1 MEHGKRE
8 SERRNRTERTRGEH
22 STRQS
27 TRKKRGGHK
36 VRKVIGTLCLVGL
49 LTGVFFTGIFLTYV
63 NTTLVR
69 QAEVDPEKLSQESSS
84 ILYYQDND
92 TGEWEELQM
101 LKSSKKRIE
110 IPLSEMPQYLQDA
123 AIAIEDERF
132 ESHHG
137 VDWLRTGKAVL
148 NRLTGGSVIGGS
160 TITQQ
165 LIKNLTGDNENTI
178 KRKILEI
185 VRALEFEKEYSKDE
199 IMEMYL
205 NNIALGRGCVG
216 VQTASQRYFGKDT
229 KDLTLAECASLIGI
243 TNNPWKYDPLRNE
256 ESLKNNQDRKEL
268 VLGKMLELEKITQ
281 EEYDQAMAEQVQ
293 FVEDATDDTNDT
305 STADEY
311 NSFFV
316 DQVIRDVSEDLAEE
330 LGISEKSALNS
341 LYYGGYRIY
350 TTIDPEIQEIA
361 ETVYEDASNA
371 KTSARGQ
378 KLHSAITI
386 VEPSTG
392 DVVAMVGDLGE
403 KEGDLVL
410 NWATTVRQC
419 GSSIK
424 PIATYAPALDA
435 GIITP
440 ASAIDNAPVRVL
452 NGRPW
457 PRNDNGVYSGLMT
470 LSAAVS
476 GSVNAVAVRVNEM
489 LGVQKSFDFLTEN
502 LGITTLVSSEDD
514 SSRNDMNSASLGLG
528 GLTNGVTTEEMAA
541 AFATFANN
549 GVYNEPRLYTKVTQV
564 DSNGTETVII
574 ENESESHAAMKETT
588 AYMVTKLLQTAVS
601 SGTGRGAQFSGMS
614 IAGKTGTTSE
624 NYDRYFAGYTPY
636 YAAAVWCGYANNE
649 RIVSSV
655 NPSAALWR
663 QVMSKIHANLEDI
676 GFSRPDGMVQVTVCK
691 DSGLLPSDACSH
703 DVRGESRLQT
713 VWVAKGTEPTETCNV
728 HVDVQYCTEGQ
739 CLAGEFCP
747 EESVK
752 TVSVLN
758 YTRDSFGAAVSDTP
772 YLLGT
777 LEAASKE
784 PDENGVVGCP
794 IHTQAQPED
803 PVVVDPNDPNAG
815 GSTQNPDEE
824 TGEETEEGSG
834 DGGNGSGNGEDWVN
848 DLWNGGSASANR

>member
-27 TRKKRGGHK
+27 TRKRRGGHK
-36 VRKVIGTLCLVGL
+36 VWRVIGTLCLVGL

-165 LIKNLTGDNENTI
+165 LIKNLTRDNENTI

-268 VLGKMLELEKITQ
+268 ILGKMLELGKITQ

-293 FVEDATDDTNDT
+293 FVEDATDDTDDT
-305 STADEY
+305 TTADEY

-341 LYYGGYRIY
+341 LYYGGYRIH

-361 ETVYEDASNA
+361 ESVYEDASNA
-371 KTSARGQ
+371 KTSARG
-378 KLHSAITI
+378 
-386 VEPSTG
+386 
-392 DVVAMVGDLGE
+392 
-403 KEGDLVL
+403 
-410 NWATTVRQC
+410 
-419 GSSIK
+419 
-424 PIATYAPALDA
+424 
-435 GIITP
+435 
-440 ASAIDNAPVRVL
+440 
-452 NGRPW
+452 
-457 PRNDNGVYSGLMT
+457 
-470 LSAAVS
+470 
-476 GSVNAVAVRVNEM
+476 
-489 LGVQKSFDFLTEN
+489 
-502 LGITTLVSSEDD
+502 
-514 SSRNDMNSASLGLG
+514 
-528 GLTNGVTTEEMAA
+528 
-541 AFATFANN
+541 
-549 GVYNEPRLYTKVTQV
+549 
-564 DSNGTETVII
+564 
-574 ENESESHAAMKETT
+574 
-588 AYMVTKLLQTAVS
+588 
-601 SGTGRGAQFSGMS
+601 
-614 IAGKTGTTSE
+614 
-624 NYDRYFAGYTPY
+624 
-636 YAAAVWCGYANNE
+636 
-649 RIVSSV
+649 
-655 NPSAALWR
+655 
-663 QVMSKIHANLEDI
+663 
-676 GFSRPDGMVQVTVCK
+676 
-691 DSGLLPSDACSH
+691 
-703 DVRGESRLQT
+703 
-713 VWVAKGTEPTETCNV
+713 
-728 HVDVQYCTEGQ
+728 
-739 CLAGEFCP
+739 
-747 EESVK
+747 
-752 TVSVLN
+752 
-758 YTRDSFGAAVSDTP
+758 
-772 YLLGT
+772 
-777 LEAASKE
+777 
-784 PDENGVVGCP
+784 
-794 IHTQAQPED
+794 
-803 PVVVDPNDPNAG
+803 
-815 GSTQNPDEE
+815 
-824 TGEETEEGSG
+824 
-834 DGGNGSGNGEDWVN
+834 
-848 DLWNGGSASANR
+848 